1 LPRSQQPTSIRT
13 IERQQADRLKTE
25 NSPAFYR
32 KWHKLGAIRSCWRI
46 HRALLFGE
54 FTANGNAAHSP
65 GGYSMTACLIAE
77 IVLTF
82 MFLMAILGSTDKRAP
97 QGFAPLAIGLCL
109 ALIHMIGIPVSKVS
123 VNPSRS
129 TGPALFVGGWAIQQ
143 LWLFWVAPIIGALLA
158 GFIYKSIWQE
168 KT

>member
-1 LPRSQQPTSIRT
+1 
-13 IERQQADRLKTE
+13 
-25 NSPAFYR
+25 
-32 KWHKLGAIRSCWRI
+32 
-46 HRALLFGE
+46 
-54 FTANGNAAHSP
+54 
-65 GGYSMTACLIAE
+65 MTACLIAE